1 MLEIFDRNRRR
12 IAIAENACAVTETQ
26 RLNSIWSLSFSLPYE
41 DPKNEFCKPF
51 YYVRHDNGE
60 LYRIMPS
67 AFTVDETG
75 GYTYQCEHVLATLI
89 DNVLHD
95 YNVYGG
101 HTVDV
106 IRYILDK
113 QLVKN
118 WVLEE
123 CDYNF
128 QFEYGWENESLL
140 SALFSVSTP
149 FADPYIWRTNTSGY
163 PWKLSLK
170 RLETSGTTELYVR
183 RAYNMMQLQS
193 KSDPQKLTTRLYP
206 LGYGEGVN
214 QLTIKDVNNG
224 VPYLQSPSNIVAKYG
239 IVERVWIDRRYEDP
253 ETLKAVG
260 QAILK
265 GLQEPRV
272 TYDIGFQELPAAG
285 QAKAA
290 PGLRLRIICPELK
303 KTVDTY
309 VTEVT
314 RTFGDWQ
321 QSTITVANQPEDI
334 AASIADL
341 MDKQRIEQAYAQG
354 ATQLYSQAL
363 QANGSPEHGV
373 IMDFFI
379 PEEMRIINGVFAKIR
394 IDKFRA
400 YSKATTT
407 VEQEIYTEYTESTTA
422 KTTSSGGG
430 EYHTGLEQHIDAGRN
445 YFNTSYAQFGEETT
459 GSRAFGNGTEWATSK
474 SWSVSSEN
482 NEKPHT
488 HKISW
493 EHHHPFNSHHR
504 HYITDHHT
512 HTVKQIEH
520 THKFTMNN
528 HRHNYTIPSH
538 YHIVNIPAHSH
549 EITPGIYKFGNPE
562 NFSIYINGSKKQ
574 TLNTLNTEINLTNLL
589 IGNKGKIPR
598 NKWFSIEIRPN
609 DLAYISIV
617 LVIQGF
623 VQSRGDIHA

>member
-12 IAIAENACAVTETQ
+12 IAIAENAYAVTETK
-26 RLNSIWSLSFSLPYE
+26 RLNSIWNLSFSLPYE

-95 YNVYGG
+95 YHVYGG
-101 HTVDV
+101 HTADV

-118 WVLEE
+118 WILGE

-140 SALFSVSTP
+140 SALFSVATP

-170 RLETSGTTELYVR
+170 RLKTSGIPDLYVR

-239 IVERVWIDRRYEDP
+239 IVECVWIDRRYEDP

-290 PGLRLRIICPELK
+290 PGVRLRIICPELN

-321 QSTITVANQPEDI
+321 QSAITVANQPEDI

-400 YSKATTT
+400 YSKTTT
-407 VEQEIYTEYTESTTA
+407 STKQEGYTYDIAWNTNKAKDNGSVEITTEKSGKVESKLPA
-422 KTTSSGGG
+422 VNAYEPGNPGGFKVYSSGGIRRNTSPEYKWDEEYDKKLFVG
-430 EYHTGLEQHIDAGRN
+430 WSKEEAEQMKGDEYYDAFIPVHYHT
-445 YFNTSYAQFGEETT
+445 YAERSHNHGDFVYPSHSHKYKIPGHKHSLTLP
-459 GSRAFGNGTEWATSK
+459 S
-474 SWSVSSEN
+474 
-482 NEKPHT
+482 HT
-488 HKISW
+488 HS
-493 EHHHPFNSHHR
+493 
-504 HYITDHHT
+504 
-512 HTVKQIEH
+512 
-520 THKFTMNN
+520 
-528 HRHNYTIPSH
+528 
-538 YHIVNIPAHSH
+538 
-549 EITPGIYKFGNPE
+549 ITPGIYRFGNPQS
-562 NFSIYINGSKKQ
+562 FSVFIEGIKKG
-574 TLNTLNTEINLTNLL
+574 TFTAKNAELNLTDFLTGSN
-589 IGNKGKIPR
+589 GKIPR
-598 NKWFSIEIRPN
+598 GKWLALEIRPN

-617 LVIQGF
+617 MVVQGF
-623 VQSRGDIHA
+623 IQSRGGIHA